1 MSRELR
7 LDVSD
12 ATVEQLRRV
21 VKLAQSDE
29 LKLVKKFLDQIMQ
42 HRMAWPFLEPVD
54 GHLYPSYYQ
63 GPHAVMD
70 PIDLCTIK
78 MKLEQGSYADAVCGK
93 TAATSTITCI
103 PGQKH
108 LRTG

>member
-1 MSRELR
+1 S
-7 LDVSD
+7 
-12 ATVEQLRRV
+12 
-21 VKLAQSDE
+21 
-29 LKLVKKFLDQIMQ
+29 VKKFLDQIMQ

-78 MKLEQGSYADAVCGK
+78 MKLEQGSYAGAGAVKADVDGVWENCRHFNGE
-93 TAATSTITCI
+93 THLYSTMADELERRFN
-103 PGQKH
+103 KK
-108 LRTG
+108 LNSL